1 MREGKGMIKILIVED
16 EISISKM
23 MEMSLKRSD
32 INAIVHMMAKK
43 LWRKSAEINMI

>member
-23 MEMSLKRSD
+23 MEMSLKRSG
-32 INAIVHMMAKK
+32 
-43 LWRKSAEINMI
+43 RK